1 MIKEWVIMNFS
12 IDICVVHPWGNTNLH
27 RIRTQKL
34 PVKRSRPTTAMIHI
48 SLWLLTKNLHQS
60 RRSTHSQQCLGDMI
74 GCSSN
79 AIIGVLPL
87 EPIEKPPIARY
98 L

>member
-1 MIKEWVIMNFS
+1 MNFL
-12 IDICVVHPWGNTNLH
+12 IDFRVVHPWGNTNLH

-48 SLWLLTKNLHQS
+48 SLWLLTKKLHRS
-60 RRSTHSQQCLGDMI
+60 RRITHSQQYLGDMLV
-74 GCSSN
+74 CSN
-79 AIIGVLPL
+79 AIIGVLHM
-87 EPIEKPPIARY
+87 EPIEKLPIARY